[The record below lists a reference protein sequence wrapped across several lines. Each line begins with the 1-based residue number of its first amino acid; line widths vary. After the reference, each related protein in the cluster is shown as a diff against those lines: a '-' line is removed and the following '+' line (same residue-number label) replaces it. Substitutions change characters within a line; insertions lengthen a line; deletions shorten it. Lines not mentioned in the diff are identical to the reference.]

1 MNRNRQKHRTGRLLV
16 GAALTGWA
24 ALASAAPATPVAT
37 PAAGGHALTIYNQ
50 NFAVVR
56 ETMPLS
62 LTAGVNSLT
71 FTDITSHLEPDS
83 VILRDP
89 AGLRTLQ
96 VLEQN
101 YRADP
106 ISEGLLLN
114 RYEGQTIDFQV
125 MHGDKTEIVKGK
137 IIRSGYVT
145 HANAYSYG
153 QSYYQGQMAYSGGGA
168 GQPLIEVNGRLQFTL
183 PGLPLFP
190 ALSDDSILKPTLN
203 WTVQTDRAGPLN
215 AELAYITEGMTWK
228 ADYNLVS
235 PEVGSTLDMVG
246 WVTMDNQSGKTFDNA
261 RIKLMAGD
269 VNKVQPQNSN
279 GGGGFGGGAY
289 AGGGGQAAVTE
300 KAFDEY
306 HLYTLQRPAT
316 LRDRETKQVEFVHAQ
331 GIPSSVLYVYDGTAL
346 DPSQY
351 NYSDWQ
357 ARSAA
362 AYGTQSN
369 TKVTIFRQIVNSAK
383 NGLGIPLPK
392 GRVRFYRRDAD
403 GHLEFVGENTIDHTP
418 KDETLRVYTGNA
430 FDLVGERRQTDF
442 HGNNNNTV
450 VTETFEI
457 RVRNHKAVPVE
468 FRVVE
473 HLYRG
478 LTWTI
483 EEHSQDF
490 LKTDAHTIEFRVPV
504 APNAEGVITYTA
516 HYTW

>member
-1 MNRNRQKHRTGRLLV
+1 MNRSEQRHWALRLVTGST
-16 GAALTGWA
+16 LTGWA
-24 ALASAAPATPVAT
+24 ALALAAPAVSPETG
-37 PAAGGHALTIYNQ
+37 GGHALTIYNQ
-50 NFAVVR
+50 SFAVVR
-56 ETMPLS
+56 ETVPLT
-62 LTAGVNSLT
+62 LTAGVNHLT
-71 FTDITSHLEPDS
+71 FSDITAHVEPDS
-83 VILRDP
+83 VVLRDP

-106 ISEGLLLN
+106 ISQDLLLN

-125 MHGDKTEIVKGK
+125 QHGDRTEIVRGK
-137 IIRSGYVT
+137 IVRSGYVPHT
-145 HANAYSYG
+145 NAYSYG
-153 QSYYQGQMAYSGGGA
+153 QSYYQGQMAYSNGGA
-168 GQPLIEVNGRLQFTL
+168 GQPLIEVNGKLQFTL
-183 PGLPLFP
+183 PGQPLFP
-190 ALSDDSILKPTLN
+190 ALGDDAILKPTLD
-203 WTVQTDRAGPLN
+203 WTVQTNRAGPLN

-235 PEVGSTLDMVG
+235 PEAGNALDMVG

-269 VNKVQPQNSN
+269 VSKVQE
-279 GGGGFGGGAY
+279 GGYRGGGFGGAGGFP
-289 AGGGGQAAVTE
+289 GGGGQPSVTE

-331 GIPSSVLYVYDGTAL
+331 GIPSQVIYVYDGSAL
-346 DPSQY
+346 DPNQY
-351 NYSDWQ
+351 NYNDWQ
-357 ARSAA
+357 ARTAQS
-362 AYGTQSN
+362 YGTQSN
-369 TKVTIFRQIVNSAK
+369 TKVSVFRQIVNSAK

-403 GHLEFVGENTIDHTP
+403 GHLEFIGENTIDHTP

-430 FDLVGERRQTDF
+430 FDLTGERRQTDF
-442 HGNNNNTV
+442 HSSSSNTV
-450 VTETFEI
+450 TDETFEI
-457 RVRNHKAVPVE
+457 KVRNHKAVPVE

-483 EEHSQDF
+483 LEHSQEF

-504 APNAEGVITYTA
+504 APNGQGVVTYTA

>member
-1 MNRNRQKHRTGRLLV
+1 MNRKRQKQWAGRLV
-16 GAALTGWA
+16 AGSALTGWA
-24 ALASAAPATPVAT
+24 ALALAAPAVPPGTG
-37 PAAGGHALTIYNQ
+37 GGHALTIYNQ

-56 ETMPLS
+56 ETVPLT
-62 LTAGVNSLT
+62 LTAGVNHLT
-71 FTDITSHLEPDS
+71 FSDITAHVEPDS
-83 VILRDP
+83 VVLRDP

-106 ISEGLLLN
+106 ISQDLLLN

-125 MHGDKTEIVKGK
+125 THGDKTEIVRGK
-137 IIRSGYVT
+137 IIRSAYVP

-153 QSYYQGQMAYSGGGA
+153 QSYYGGQMGYASGGA
-168 GQPLIEVNGRLQFTL
+168 GQPLIEVNGRLQFML

-190 ALSDDSILKPTLN
+190 ALGDDAILKPTLD

-235 PEVGSTLDMVG
+235 PEAGNALDMVG

-269 VNKVQPQNSN
+269 VSKIQPQNQY
-279 GGGGFGGGAY
+279 GGGGFGGGGY
-289 AGGGGQAAVTE
+289 PGGGGQPPVTE

-331 GIPSSVLYVYDGTAL
+331 GIPSQVIYVYDGASL
-346 DPSQY
+346 DASQY
-351 NYSDWQ
+351 NYNDWQ
-357 ARSAA
+357 ARTAPT
-362 AYGTQSN
+362 YGTQSN
-369 TKVTIFRQIVNSAK
+369 TRVSVFRQIVNSVK

-403 GHLEFVGENTIDHTP
+403 GHLEFIGENTIDHTP

-442 HGNNNNTV
+442 HSNSSNTV
-450 VTETFEI
+450 SDETFEI
-457 RVRNHKAVPVE
+457 KVRNHKAVPVE

-483 EEHSQDF
+483 LEHSQEF
-490 LKTDAHTIEFRVPV
+490 LKTDAHTIEFRVLV
-504 APNAEGVITYTA
+504 APNAQGVVAYTA

>member
-1 MNRNRQKHRTGRLLV
+1 MNRNKQGHRAGRLLA

-24 ALASAAPATPVAT
+24 ALASAAPAAPVVP
-37 PAAGGHALTIYNQ
+37 PASGGHALTIYNQ

-56 ETMPLS
+56 ETVPLS
-62 LTAGVNSLT
+62 LTAGVNRLT

-125 MHGDKTEIVKGK
+125 THGDKTEIVKGK
-137 IIRSGYVT
+137 IVRSGYVT

-153 QSYYQGQMAYSGGGA
+153 QNYYQGQMAYANGGA
-168 GQPLIEVNGRLQFTL
+168 GQPLIEVNGRLQFVL

-190 ALSDDSILKPTLN
+190 ALSDDSILKPTLD
-203 WTVQTDRAGPLN
+203 WTVQTDRAGPLT

-235 PEVGSTLDMVG
+235 PEVGNALDMVG

-269 VNKVQPQNSN
+269 VNKVQPQSY
-279 GGGGFGGGAY
+279 GGFGGG
-289 AGGGGQAAVTE
+289 GGGYSGGSGQAAVTE

-331 GIPSSVLYVYDGTAL
+331 GIASSVLYVYDGTAL

-383 NGLGIPLPK
+383 NGMGIPLPK

-403 GHLEFVGENTIDHTP
+403 GHLEFIGENTIDHTP

-504 APNAEGVITYTA
+504 APNAEGVVTYTA

>member
-1 MNRNRQKHRTGRLLV
+1 MNRRHGHWVGRM
-16 GAALTGWA
+16 AAGSVLTGWA
-24 ALASAAPATPVAT
+24 FLAPAAPAVP
-37 PAAGGHALTIYNQ
+37 PEAGGGHTLTIYNQ
-50 NFAVVR
+50 SFAVVR
-56 ETMPLS
+56 ETVPLT
-62 LTAGVNSLT
+62 LTAGVNHLT
-71 FTDITSHLEPDS
+71 FSDITAHVEPDS
-83 VILRDP
+83 VVLRDP

-106 ISEGLLLN
+106 ISQDLLLN

-125 MHGDKTEIVKGK
+125 THGDRTEIVRGK
-137 IIRSGYVT
+137 IVRSGYVPHT
-145 HANAYSYG
+145 NAYSYG
-153 QSYYQGQMAYSGGGA
+153 QSYYQSQVAYAYGGA
-168 GQPLIEVNGRLQFTL
+168 GQPLIEVNGKLQFTL
-183 PGLPLFP
+183 PGQPLFP
-190 ALSDDSILKPTLN
+190 ALSDDAVLKPTLD

-215 AELAYITEGMTWK
+215 AEMAYITEGMTWK

-235 PEVGSTLDMVG
+235 PEVGNTLDMTG

-269 VNKVQPQNSN
+269 VSKIQPQNYYARDS
-279 GGGGFGGGAY
+279 FSGGAGFP
-289 AGGGGQAAVTE
+289 GGGGQPAVTE

-306 HLYTLQRPAT
+306 HLYTLQRPTT

-331 GIPSSVLYVYDGTAL
+331 GIPSKVIYVYDGAAI

-351 NYSDWQ
+351 QGWSYDNI
-357 ARSAA
+357 RSQQS
-362 AYGTQSN
+362 YGTQSN
-369 TKVTIFRQIVNSAK
+369 PKVSVMREIVNSAK

-403 GHLEFVGENTIDHTP
+403 GHLEFIGENTIDHTP

-430 FDLVGERRQTDF
+430 FDLVGERRQTDY
-442 HGNNNNTV
+442 HLESDRRQLD
-450 VTETFEI
+450 ETFEI
-457 RVRNHKAVPVE
+457 KVRNHKAVPVE

-483 EEHSQDF
+483 LEHSQDF
-490 LKTDAHTIEFRVPV
+490 LKTDAHTIEFRVLV
-504 APNAEGVITYTA
+504 APNGEGVVTYTA